1 MSPVSTPHPMES
13 TWPDSTR
20 RTDPL
25 PSPSNRPLVTRVF
38 GKSDVGRERA
48 ENQDRFLIA
57 SPVSTLWRRK
67 SKPSEPLP
75 FADID
80 GELFVVAD
88 GMGGHAAGAEA
99 SALAVEA
106 VETSLLSTL
115 RGLFSVGD
123 DAAKEGAEMLDQMTH
138 ALRAA
143 DARVT
148 AEAARSPDKRD
159 MGTTLTMAYR
169 CGAWLFVVHAGDS
182 RCYLLRAGTLHRITR
197 DHTLVGEMV
206 RRGVLGAE
214 EAERHELRHVVT
226 NAIGGSVPGVRS
238 EGHRLRLQA
247 HDVLLLCTDGLTEMV
262 TDHEIRH
269 VLESEAE
276 PRRACDELCA
286 IANDRG
292 GVDNITVIVARFETA
307 GPPEN

>member
-1 MSPVSTPHPMES
+1 MSPVSNVHSLES

-20 RTDPL
+20 RTEPG
-25 PSPSNRPLVTRVF
+25 PAHASRPLVTRVF
-38 GKSDVGRERA
+38 GKSDIGRERA

-57 SPVSTLWRRK
+57 SPVSTLWRRR
-67 SKPSEPLP
+67 SKPGEAPP

-88 GMGGHAAGAEA
+88 GMGGHAGGAEA

-106 VETSLLSTL
+106 VESSLLQTL
-115 RGLFSVGD
+115 KSLFSLSGEAPD
-123 DAAKEGAEMLDQMTH
+123 SAEMLDQMTH

-182 RCYLLRAGTLHRITR
+182 RCYLLRGDTLYRITR
-197 DHTLVGEMV
+197 DHTLVSEMV
-206 RRGVLGAE
+206 RRGVLDAE

-226 NAIGGSVPGVRS
+226 NAVGGSVPGVRS
-238 EGHRLRLQA
+238 EGHRLRLMP
-247 HDVLLLCTDGLTEMV
+247 HDVILLCTDGLTEMA

-269 VLESEAE
+269 ILQSEPD
-276 PRRACDELCA
+276 PRRTCDELLA

-292 GVDNITVIVARFETA
+292 GVDNITVIVARFEPA
-307 GPPEN
+307 GAPEN